1 MHTPGTVGDPAELRP
16 PDRDA
21 ARLRPADRDAAR
33 LRPAERGAGVVEWL
47 GISAL
52 SIALLATIFTALNAV
67 GLDLVDYIRST
78 LGI

>member
-1 MHTPGTVGDPAELRP
+1 MQQAQTIDVEGSDRPG
-16 PDRDA
+16 
-21 ARLRPADRDAAR
+21 
-33 LRPAERGAGVVEWL
+33 ERGAGVVEWL

-67 GLDLVDYIRST
+67 GMDLVDYIRST

>member
-1 MHTPGTVGDPAELRP
+1 MEDVHTLDPQDPGPPVVALCPAGR
-16 PDRDA
+16 DR
-21 ARLRPADRDAAR
+21 
-33 LRPAERGAGVVEWL
+33 ERGAGVVEWL

-67 GLDLVDYIRST
+67 GLDLVDHIRTT

>member
-1 MHTPGTVGDPAELRP
+1 MALPTISETEQ
-16 PDRDA
+16 
-21 ARLRPADRDAAR
+21 ADRSG
-33 LRPAERGAGVVEWL
+33 ERGAGVVEWL

-52 SIALLATIFTALNAV
+52 SIALLATIFTALNSV

>member
-1 MHTPGTVGDPAELRP
+1 MEDVHIVGPVDRP
-16 PDRDA
+16 PVIVALGPPQRDR
-21 ARLRPADRDAAR
+21 
-33 LRPAERGAGVVEWL
+33 ERGAGVVEWL

-67 GLDLVDYIRST
+67 GLDLVDHIRTT

>member
-1 MHTPGTVGDPAELRP
+1 MEDVHIVGPADERP
-16 PDRDA
+16 VVA
-21 ARLRPADRDAAR
+21 LWPADRDS
-33 LRPAERGAGVVEWL
+33 ERGAGVVEWL

-67 GLDLVDYIRST
+67 GLDLVDHIRTT

>member
-1 MHTPGTVGDPAELRP
+1 MEQLDAVIDGEDIGPG
-16 PDRDA
+16 
-21 ARLRPADRDAAR
+21 
-33 LRPAERGAGVVEWL
+33 ERGAGVVEWL

-67 GLDLVDYIRST
+67 GLDLVEYIRTT